1 MIYSTMWWNV
11 YFNKTKEMNPDA
23 SSFMIPMSRPQD
35 DISNSEEN
43 MFTWL
48 LLKNVISTVIRGIR
62 DQPQQ
67 SAVVY
72 SAILNCMNAVHQ
84 RRTTT
89 ACNDRKF
96 NSLQGKWWG
105 KARTDCAAQNDSQGR
120 GTSYLLR
127 RGMLFIHKNEKTY
140 MILDVFQQSYN
151 KWRLEDSGAASKKG
165 EVKIQAICVRPRELY
180 DNE

>member
-1 MIYSTMWWNV
+1 MD
-11 YFNKTKEMNPDA
+11 PDA
-23 SSFMIPMSRPQD
+23 SSFMIPMSRLQD

-72 SAILNCMNAVHQ
+72 SAILNYMNAVHQ

-96 NSLQGKWWG
+96 NSLQGKW
-105 KARTDCAAQNDSQGR
+105 
-120 GTSYLLR
+120 
-127 RGMLFIHKNEKTY
+127 
-140 MILDVFQQSYN
+140 
-151 KWRLEDSGAASKKG
+151 
-165 EVKIQAICVRPRELY
+165 
-180 DNE
+180 